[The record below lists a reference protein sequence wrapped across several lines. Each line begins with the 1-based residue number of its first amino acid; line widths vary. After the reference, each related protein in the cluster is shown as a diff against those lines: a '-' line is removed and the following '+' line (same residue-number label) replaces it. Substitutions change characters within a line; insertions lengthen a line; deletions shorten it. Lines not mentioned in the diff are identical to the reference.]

1 MGEAGEPWGM
11 LVVIGRCWSVWPSKH
26 RVVDLLV
33 RKEAL
38 HDMMGV
44 GQPRWQRVWGSRL
57 EEMLSNAPQDD

>member
-11 LVVIGRCWSVWPSKH
+11 PVVIGCCWSVWPSKD

-44 GQPRWQRVWGSRL
+44 GQPRFDL
-57 EEMLSNAPQDD
+57 I